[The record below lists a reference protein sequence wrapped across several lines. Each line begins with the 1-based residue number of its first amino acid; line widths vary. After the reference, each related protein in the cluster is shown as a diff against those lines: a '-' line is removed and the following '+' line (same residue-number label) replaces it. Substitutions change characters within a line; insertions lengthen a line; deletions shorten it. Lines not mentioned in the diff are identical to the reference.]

1 MIRAAPAQRQTDDP
15 ACPQADPPSHASAS
29 RRDDPDQQRRPGR
42 PAVPHRVFAQSS
54 HSRGYADGPL
64 QTRASTNAG
73 PAPEPT
79 RALLVAITGHDAGA
93 GADEGG

>member
-1 MIRAAPAQRQTDDP
+1 MRTA
-15 ACPQADPPSHASAS
+15 
-29 RRDDPDQQRRPGR
+29 
-42 PAVPHRVFAQSS
+42 
-54 HSRGYADGPL
+54 PL